1 MHMYGADWE
10 GVPFSDTLRNAT
22 QVDQVVTHVQTP
34 VN

>member
-1 MHMYGADWE
+1 MYGVDSE
-10 GVPFSDTLRNAT
+10 GVPFSDAVRNTT